1 MDMNRTDLRSV
12 IDILS
17 AYIEQEHFKGW
28 DPYDYLNSWF
38 PFHWFG
44 KIVQAV
50 AVQAGKLIP
59 VNLRPLLG
67 IEKEEIPKGLGLLL
81 STFCLMYKQYE
92 EQKYLDVAKYLLER
106 LIATRS
112 ENPYFC
118 WGCNF
123 VWANPKHAHQ
133 KYYPSLVVTSFV
145 GFGIYDYYKI
155 TGDNRAKEILLS
167 ISTYIHKELLW
178 TKTDAG
184 LCISYTKHDTSL
196 CYNASILGAAMLARV
211 YSLTKEDHL
220 LDEIK
225 KLMSF
230 VISHQHEDGHWNYA
244 LDPETGK
251 EYSQVDFH
259 QGFILCALDDILSL
273 CSINSIESKNAI
285 VKGLD
290 YYRRVQ
296 FKENGI
302 SLWRIP
308 KEYPVEIHNQSQ
320 GIITFARL
328 SSYDARY
335 MAFSNTIAS
344 WTIHHMKSK
353 KGFFYYRKYK
363 WYTIKI
369 PYMRWSQAWMMLALS
384 ILMSKS
390 REQ

>member
-44 KIVQAV
+44 KMAQAV

-59 VNLRPLLG
+59 INFRPILGVN
-67 IEKEEIPKGLGLLL
+67 KEENPKGLGLLL
-81 STFCLMYKQYE
+81 NAYCVLYKTNRVE
-92 EQKYLDVAKYLLER
+92 NYLETAKYLFER
-106 LIATRS
+106 LITLS
-112 ENPYFC
+112 SDKKFFC
-118 WGCNF
+118 WGYNF
-123 VWANPKHAHQ
+123 VWANPKQVHP
-133 KYYPSLVVTSFV
+133 KYLPSVVVTSFV
-145 GFGIYDYYKI
+145 GYGIFEYYKI
-155 TGDNRAKEILLS
+155 THDPKAKEILIS
-167 ISTYIHKELLW
+167 ISEYIHHELMW
-178 TKTDAG
+178 TSTEQG
-184 LCISYTKHDTSL
+184 LCISYTKHDTSQ

-211 YSLTKEDHL
+211 YTLTNDNHL
-220 LDEIK
+220 LAEIK
-225 KLMSF
+225 SLVEF
-230 VISHQHEDGHWNYA
+230 VIAHQHEDGHWNYA
-244 LDPETGK
+244 LNPETGQ
-251 EYSQVDFH
+251 EYCQVDFH
-259 QGFILCALDDILSL
+259 QGFILCALEEIRKCCVINDVSL
-273 CSINSIESKNAI
+273 DQAI
-285 VKGLD
+285 IKGLN
-290 YYRRVQ
+290 YYRKMQ
-296 FKENGI
+296 FTDNGV
-302 SLWRIP
+302 SLWRVP

-344 WTIHHMKSK
+344 WTIRHMKSK

-384 ILMSKS
+384 ILLSKS